1 MNILHVSIQFRRV
14 LTLLR
19 WAFSKLLM
27 DGGGEGGRGV
37 GCRKALFSKIF
48 HAYAAMMKL
57 GTLIPYQEK
66 IQKIYKSWDAS
77 IKFC

>member
-19 WAFSKLLM
+19 WAFSGLLM
-27 DGGGEGGRGV
+27 DGGGEGGGA
-37 GCRKALFSKIF
+37 GCRKALFSKIC

-77 IKFC
+77 INFC